1 MLLNMNNMKKEII
14 PMQNK
19 KIKRLKK
26 SGSLVLAAMMM
37 VLSSNIIALASSPQY
52 VSEEEIG
59 IDVYYPEDLLRASSS
74 IIEGDPVS
82 GGGGTLWVTWK
93 GGVAFRANYDHSSKE
108 HRSSV
113 SNDHLTV
120 RRSEWT
126 EKGKTAISPWLDQ
139 TLSNNRAYYSTR

>member
-1 MLLNMNNMKKEII
+1 MNSMKKEII

-37 VLSSNIIALASSPQY
+37 ILSSNITAMASSPQY
-52 VSEEEIG
+52 VSEEGIG
-59 IDVYYPEDLLRASSS
+59 IDVYYPAGFRALSS

-93 GGVAFRANYDHSSKE
+93 DGLFFRANYDHSTKE
-108 HRSSV
+108 HRCSV
-113 SNDHLTV
+113 TNDHLTV
-120 RRSEWT
+120 ERSEWT
-126 EKGKTAISPWLDQ
+126 QKGTTAISPWLDQ
-139 TLSNNRAYYSTR
+139 TISNNRAYYSTR